1 MYTKNKKIKKA
12 LSMIELLF
20 VMLILAAL
28 TAIAIPSM
36 SENEK
41 SVKQI
46 ALMTDL
52 KEANK
57 MVVQEFM
64 NNQTFSGAVGV
75 YVDSDNNGLADTNMN
90 GTPFHISQ
98 GNTITITLESCAT
111 SGTGYKIVGNLGA
124 VTKEY
129 NSCTSAKIH

>member
-1 MYTKNKKIKKA
+1 MVILSA
-12 LSMIELLF
+12 LI
-20 VMLILAAL
+20 
-28 TAIAIPSM
+28 AIAIPSM

-46 ALMTDL
+46 ALMNDL

-98 GNTITITLESCAT
+98 GNTITITLEACAT
-111 SGTGYKIVGNLGA
+111 SGAGYKIVGNLCA
-124 VTKEY
+124 LTKEY
-129 NSCTSAKIH
+129 NSCTSVKIQ